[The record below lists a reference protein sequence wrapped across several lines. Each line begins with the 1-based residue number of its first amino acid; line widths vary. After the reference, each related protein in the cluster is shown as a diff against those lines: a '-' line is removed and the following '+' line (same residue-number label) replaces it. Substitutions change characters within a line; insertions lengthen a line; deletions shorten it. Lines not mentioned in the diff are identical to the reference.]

1 LAKPYYEIVR
11 DALSANIA
19 KGNLPAGTRL
29 LASAVADRL
38 GVSRPP
44 VKRALDML
52 ERDGIVSAWSSQGYV
67 VGPGGAASGV
77 TRPNLHQLVLDL
89 PPELGED
96 LGQPSWER
104 IYAAAE
110 ADVMNCIPFG
120 TFQISEALLG
130 DHFAVSRT
138 VIREVLSRM
147 DVRRLIAKDRSSH
160 WLAGPFGARMLDE
173 AHDVRRLVE
182 PSALASAL
190 PHLDR
195 DRLFAARGRVD
206 AALAKPGTLSQGAIE
221 LIEADLHVEP
231 LRAVRNRR
239 LAETVALS
247 QNSLVINRLFGK
259 YIGVHNETELLRE
272 HALVLDH
279 LLITDGEGASFALR
293 HHLDA
298 DHQRARAR
306 LKVLSV
312 FDAPDVAPYLARIH

>member
-11 DALSANIA
+11 DALAANIA

-52 ERDGIVSAWSSQGYV
+52 QRDGIVSTWSSQGYV
-67 VGPGGAASGV
+67 VGQNGSTDGV
-77 TRPNLHQLVLDL
+77 TRPNLHQLALEL
-89 PPELGED
+89 PPELGENF
-96 LGQPSWER
+96 GQPSWER

-110 ADVMNCIPFG
+110 ADVMNSIPFG

-130 DHFAVSRT
+130 EHFDVSRT
-138 VIREVLSRM
+138 VVREVLSRM
-147 DVRRLIAKDRSSH
+147 GARGLIAKDRSSH

-190 PHLDR
+190 PQMDG
-195 DRLFAARGRVD
+195 DQVMAARARID
-206 AALAKPGTLSQGAIE
+206 SAAAMPGSLSQGAIDA
-221 LIEADLHVEP
+221 IEADLHVDL
-231 LRAVRNRR
+231 LRGVRNRR

-259 YIGVHNETELLRE
+259 YIGVHDETDLLRE

-279 LLITDGEGASFALR
+279 LLINDAEGAGFALR

-312 FDAPDVAPYLARIH
+312 FDAPDVAPYLSRVH